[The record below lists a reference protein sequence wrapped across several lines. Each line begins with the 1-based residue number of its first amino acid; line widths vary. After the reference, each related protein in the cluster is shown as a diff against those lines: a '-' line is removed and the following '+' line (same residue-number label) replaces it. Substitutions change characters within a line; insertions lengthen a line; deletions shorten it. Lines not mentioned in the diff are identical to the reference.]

1 MRVLVLGAVRLYR
14 EGLTALLPIKA
25 DAEVVTAGC
34 GRDDLSAHQLGA
46 DVIVVDGAA
55 IGCLD
60 IVRSISRI
68 VPAARVLLVGAPQS
82 EQEIVAY
89 AEAGVA
95 AFLEPEA
102 GVDELAAALD
112 SIERGEAFC
121 PPRIAGI
128 LLRRVK
134 AAGLA
139 SSVAPIPE
147 LTVRQQEVV
156 DLIAE
161 GLSNKEITRRLVIE
175 VATVKNHVH
184 NILEKLRVNRRTE
197 AAARLYSARMVATP
211 HQRI

>member
-82 EQEIVAY
+82 EQESWPGARRS
-89 AEAGVA
+89 
-95 AFLEPEA
+95 FF
-102 GVDELAAALD
+102 AALHVTSSPSRHVPLD
-112 SIERGEAFC
+112 
-121 PPRIAGI
+121 
-128 LLRRVK
+128 
-134 AAGLA
+134 AA
-139 SSVAPIPE
+139 
-147 LTVRQQEVV
+147 T
-156 DLIAE
+156 
-161 GLSNKEITRRLVIE
+161 
-175 VATVKNHVH
+175 ATGS
-184 NILEKLRVNRRTE
+184 R
-197 AAARLYSARMVATP
+197 
-211 HQRI
+211 

>member
-82 EQEIVAY
+82 EQEIVAWSSPKFLRGLARDLV
-89 AEAGVA
+89 AE
-95 AFLEPEA
+95 
-102 GVDELAAALD
+102 
-112 SIERGEAFC
+112 
-121 PPRIAGI
+121 PPRPA
-128 LLRRVK
+128 
-134 AAGLA
+134 
-139 SSVAPIPE
+139 
-147 LTVRQQEVV
+147 
-156 DLIAE
+156 
-161 GLSNKEITRRLVIE
+161 
-175 VATVKNHVH
+175 
-184 NILEKLRVNRRTE
+184 
-197 AAARLYSARMVATP
+197 
-211 HQRI
+211 